1 MHGVLGYWNDGIIV
15 KDYLYK
21 RKIHLYEELVH
32 LHEKFVHL
40 HDRCVHLNDM
50 IFYKKKKTSTDSP
63 IATCSR
69 NQKERGLP

>member
-50 IFYKKKKTSTDSP
+50 IFSIITINSCNNMYKLS
-63 IATCSR
+63 ATAF
-69 NQKERGLP
+69 